1 MVITRIIYIIC
12 VCMGKNSYKQNYNW
26 VSLGLFATEIIGVIS
41 MNLTYKPI
49 LGPTLYVRGDHQSR
63 LVTAYNS
70 NVKRMAS
77 QSLTKYLQLTQQVI
91 STYRWQ
97 CSCKRNWHPMTPV
110 GYVNGLSRLVG
121 VLHLRLCP
129 LKHLGTFSH
138 FKVIYA
144 YIYIYIQSYTL
155 HI

>member
-1 MVITRIIYIIC
+1 MVINR
-12 VCMGKNSYKQNYNW
+12 MHYNW
-26 VSLGLFATEIIGVIS
+26 ASLGLLHPEIIGVIS
-41 MNLTYKPI
+41 VNLTYK
-49 LGPTLYVRGDHQSR
+49 LFFGPTLYVRGDRQSW

-77 QSLTKYLQLTQQVI
+77 QRLTKYQQLTQQVI

-97 CSCKRNWHPMTPV
+97 CRCKRNWHPMRPV

-129 LKHLGTFSH
+129 LKHLGTSSH
-138 FKVIYA
+138 FKVICA
-144 YIYIYIQSYTL
+144 YTVIYNHVYIN
-155 HI
+155 I

>member
-1 MVITRIIYIIC
+1 MVINR
-12 VCMGKNSYKQNYNW
+12 MHYNW
-26 VSLGLFATEIIGVIS
+26 ASLGLLHPEIIGVIS
-41 MNLTYKPI
+41 VNLTYK
-49 LGPTLYVRGDHQSR
+49 LFFWPTLYVRGDRQSW

-77 QSLTKYLQLTQQVI
+77 QRLTKYQQLTQQVI

-97 CSCKRNWHPMTPV
+97 CRCKRNWHPMRPV

-129 LKHLGTFSH
+129 LKHLGTSSH
-138 FKVIYA
+138 FKVICA
-144 YIYIYIQSYTL
+144 YTVIYNHVYIN
-155 HI
+155 I